1 MNNKLIDNKFFFD
14 LIEKCDS
21 QFKQGGLRCSG
32 IFKQDKKDEP
42 LITIITTVKNGE
54 KFFQEALLSLREQ
67 KYKNF
72 EHIVIDG
79 NSTDGTLDIIKR
91 NEKHIDYWV
100 SMKDSGIYEGFNTG
114 MRLARGKYLGFL
126 NSDDKF
132 TPEALKILQK
142 YIIKFP
148 KEDFFFGAVK
158 KHWGVLHG
166 YKPWKIRWSW
176 GFYSSHSTGFFI
188 KTKSAQMNGFYNLKY
203 KYSAD
208 YDYFYRMII
217 KNKMKGIGTKKEE
230 LFGYFRRGGFSSKV
244 NFMDHF
250 FEEIKIRIDNGQ
262 NLLLIL
268 LIFIYKYIKNFN
280 RIRR

>member
-1 MNNKLIDNKFFFD
+1 MKKEKLFN
-14 LIEKCDS
+14 LITKCDS
-21 QFKQGGLRCSG
+21 SIKQGGLRCSG
-32 IFKQDKKDEP
+32 YFKENKENEP
-42 LITIITTVKNGE
+42 LITIITTIKNGDM
-54 KFFQEALLSLREQ
+54 FFEEALKSLREQ
-67 KYKNF
+67 KYQNF

-79 NSTDGTLDIIKR
+79 NSTDQTLEIIKK

-100 SMKDSGIYEGFNTG
+100 SLDDKGIYDGFNLG

-132 TPEALKILQK
+132 TPDALFTLIK
-142 YIIKFP
+142 YINKYP
-148 KEDFFFGAVK
+148 QLDFIFGSVK
-158 KHWGVLHG
+158 KHWGILYG

-188 KTKSAQMNGFYNLKY
+188 KTESAQINGFYNLKY

-208 YDYFYRMII
+208 YDYFYRMIV

-230 LFGYFRRGGFSSKV
+230 LFGHFRRGGFSSKV

-268 LIFIYKYIKNFN
+268 LIFVYKYIKNFN
-280 RIRR
+280 KIRR